1 MRYIASHSV
10 TCNTAAARVYELI
23 RRTRDWPQVLEPCE
37 TVTVLEEGENFEHV
51 EISARVN
58 GELMTWRSRRRLLP
72 EVFGVEATIDE
83 PMKLVEAMRTN
94 WRVVELNAEQSVV
107 ILEHEYDL
115 SADVVGQVAGVNTAD
130 EAARF
135 IESAI
140 DQNSAVE
147 LGNIKAA
154 AERTGAASS
163 GRDFHLRHTV
173 ACAAPADTVYGMIRN
188 TETWPRIFDA
198 CLSAAPVSTDE
209 TGELVRI
216 EAIQDGH
223 QVSWDTRRRYFDKI
237 RRIDYHLPVPMPFLE
252 SMQGQW
258 RVVPLGAD
266 RCLLTVDRSW
276 RMLADVTGIRTGVET
291 VAQAAALVSGFVDRN
306 AEAEMDAIK
315 VFVEDKADTFTSF
328 TSRLLMPFPPDR
340 VFSAL
345 ADVPAWSE
353 TISLS
358 RGSLELLYDD
368 RRHQEFVLRMDTPQ
382 GVRRVRV
389 VRRCD
394 AETLTVDDFL
404 PEPPPLLHRDQTSW
418 QVRGAG
424 GGSELIAK
432 RRVILNV
439 RACAKTFGTDDLRTL
454 KALMREKLEAQN
466 RKVAEGCA
474 RWLGG
479 PTTGDSDGRG

>member
-1 MRYIASHSV
+1 MRHTASHSV
-10 TCNTAAARVYELI
+10 TCNATADRVYDLI
-23 RRTRDWPQVLEPCE
+23 RQTRDWPQVLEPCE
-37 TVTVLEEGENFEHV
+37 AVTVLEEGENFEHV

-115 SADVVGQVAGVNTAD
+115 SADVVGQVAGVSTAD

-140 DQNSAVE
+140 DRNSAVE

-154 AERTGAASS
+154 AERAVAASS
-163 GRDFHLRHTV
+163 GRDFHLRHSV
-173 ACAAPADTVYGMIRN
+173 VCAAQPDIVYDMIRS

-198 CLSAAPVSTDE
+198 CLSAAPVSSDE

-216 EAIQDGH
+216 EAIQDGQ
-223 QVSWDTRRRYFDKI
+223 QVSWDTRRRYFDEI
-237 RRIDYHLPVPMPFLE
+237 RRVDYHLPIPMPFLE

-276 RMLADVTGIRTGVET
+276 RILPDVTGIRAGVDT
-291 VAQAAALVSGFVDRN
+291 VAQAAALVRGFVDRN
-306 AEAEMDAIK
+306 AQAEMDAIK
-315 VFVEDKADTFTSF
+315 AFVEDKTDTFTSV
-328 TSRLLMPFPPDR
+328 TSRFPMSFPPDQ
-340 VFSAL
+340 VFAAL
-345 ADVPAWSE
+345 ADVSAWSE
-353 TISLS
+353 TNVLS
-358 RGSLELLYDD
+358 RSSLDVLYDD
-368 RRHQEFVLRMDTPQ
+368 RQHQEFIVRADAPH
-382 GVRRVRV
+382 GVKHIRV
-389 VRRCD
+389 VRRRD

-404 PEPPPLLHRDQTSW
+404 PEPPAVLQRDQASW
-418 QVRGAG
+418 QVHGDGAG
-424 GGSELIAK
+424 SVLIAK
-432 RRVILNV
+432 RRVVLDSQ
-439 RACAKTFGTDDLRTL
+439 AGAKAFGTDDLRAQ
-454 KALMREKLEAQN
+454 KAQIREILEAQN
-466 RKVAEGCA
+466 RMVAEGCA

-479 PTTGDSDGRG
+479 PPIGKSDGRG